1 MPNATLASLMM
12 MTPEEP
18 PQSQQLQLLQPASP
32 TALCFPSTETSAAH
46 TSFLKRKAD
55 DISFYNTAASSAL
68 AFFATTTRV
77 ARKADAA
84 DHKALKRF
92 ALAKFNAQ
100 RKAIGLDQKKAD
112 EAYAAAAAD
121 SARRSHVIATAALKV
136 TSDALHAAQHLID
149 AAASAAE
156 ENVSFTLCIGNLSEL
171 ETRHRGCTMATVA
184 AYKSV
189 ANALCELRRASAE
202 ARAAEAADAELQA
215 EVCRLASMLQRHR
228 NVAREYA
235 ADALKLQRQMEALI
249 EERQCGD
256 EADYSLVVALIADGG
271 REARRQRV

>member
-1 MPNATLASLMM
+1 MM

-18 PQSQQLQLLQPASP
+18 PQQQHTSL
-32 TALCFPSTETSAAH
+32 ALCFPSTETSAAH
-46 TSFLKRKAD
+46 TSFLKRKSD
-55 DISFYNTAASSAL
+55 DMTFYNAAASSAL

-136 TSDALHAAQHLID
+136 TSDALHAAQRLVD
-149 AAASAAE
+149 AAASAAT
-156 ENVSFTLCIGNLSEL
+156 ENVSFTLCIGNISEL
-171 ETRHRGCTMATVA
+171 EARHRGCTLATVA

-189 ANALCELRRASAE
+189 AAALCDLRRASEA

-215 EVCRLASMLQRHR
+215 EACRLASMLQRHR
-228 NVAREYA
+228 NVSKEYA

-256 EADYSLVVALIADGG
+256 VADYNLVVALIADGK
-271 REARRQRV
+271 RQRMQ